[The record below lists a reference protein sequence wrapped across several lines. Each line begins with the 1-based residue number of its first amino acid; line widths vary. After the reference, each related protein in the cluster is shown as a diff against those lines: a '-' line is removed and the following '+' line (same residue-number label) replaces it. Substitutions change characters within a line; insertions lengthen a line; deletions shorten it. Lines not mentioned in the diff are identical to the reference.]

1 MAASETN
8 GAVPSLVAT
17 GVVGLDDVLG
27 GGFTPNRVY
36 LVEGNPG
43 SGKTTLALQWLLE
56 GERLGEKGLYV
67 TLSETKVEL
76 DRRGAV
82 ARLVARTASTS
93 LSWSRRNPSW
103 SRTTRHAMFQPS
115 EVELGV
121 TTKAILAEV
130 ERIKPRRVVIDSL
143 SEMRLLAQSPL
154 RYRRQILA
162 LKQYFIGRECTVFLL
177 DDLTSE
183 TEDLQLQS
191 IAHGVV
197 SLEQLSPEYGA
208 ERRRLRIM
216 KLRGQKYRGGYHDFV
231 IQKGGLDVFPR
242 LVAGEHAHGQKR
254 GLLKSDNKE
263 LDALL
268 GGRPAIRHQR
278 RAPRARPG
286 SGKSTLAIQ
295 YARAAAGRGER
306 AAIFAFDERIETILE
321 RTDRAW
327 DGHRASTSNRATSPF
342 SRSTR
347 PNSRRGSSPTAF
359 AGPSRD
365 EGGKPGA
372 KVIVIDS
379 LNGYLNAM
387 PEERFLTA
395 QLHEL
400 LTYLGHKGVVTFLL
414 VAQHGLVGHME
425 SPIDTTY
432 LADTV
437 ILFRYFEA
445 MGEVRQ
451 AISVLKKRS
460 GKHER
465 TIRELSLATRASR
478 SGSRSGTSRASS
490 PARRRIAGP
499 TRRLRGR
506 RMSDDR
512 AGKLDE
518 RVLVL
523 APTAR
528 DAATSRGLLAAARHS
543 VVAICTTIDERLPR
557 GGARGRCGHRHGGS
571 RPRRQGRTPR
581 GVARRPSRLGRIS
594 R

>member
-1 MAASETN
+1 MPVNETRDES
-8 GAVPSLVAT
+8 APPLVGT
-17 GVVGLDDVLG
+17 GIAGLDNVLG
-27 GGFTPNRVY
+27 GGFTPNRIY

-43 SGKTTLALQWLLE
+43 SGKTTLALRWLLE
-56 GERLGEKGLYV
+56 GERLGERGIYV
-67 TLSETKVEL
+67 TLSETKSEL
-76 DRRGAV
+76 ADV
-82 ARLVARTASTS
+82 ASSHGWSLTGIDILELVAPESELEPDNQT
-93 LSWSRRNPSW
+93 
-103 SRTTRHAMFQPS
+103 AMFQPS

-121 TTKAILAEV
+121 TTKSILAEV
-130 ERIKPRRVVIDSL
+130 QRVKPRGLVIDSL

-162 LKQYFIGRECTVFLL
+162 LKQYFVGRECTVFLL

-208 ERRRLRIM
+208 ERRRLRIT

-242 LVAGEHAHGQKR
+242 LVAGEHNHGQLR
-254 GLLKSDNKE
+254 GLLQAGNRE

-268 GGRPAIRHQR
+268 GGGLQYGTSAVLLGPA
-278 RAPRARPG
+278 G

-295 YARAAAGRGER
+295 YARAAASRGER
-306 AAIFAFDERIETILE
+306 SVIFAFDERQETILE
-321 RTDRAW
+321 RTTGLGMDLTRHLDSGHITIQAIDTAELSPGEFAHRVRRAVEGD
-327 DGHRASTSNRATSPF
+327 DGT
-342 SRSTR
+342 
-347 PNSRRGSSPTAF
+347 
-359 AGPSRD
+359 
-365 EGGKPGA
+365 PGA

-400 LTYLGHKGVVTFLL
+400 LTYLGHKGVVTFLV

-465 TIRELSLATRASR
+465 TIRELSLGENGITI
-478 SGSRSGTSRASS
+478 GQPLKDFQGVLSGT
-490 PARRRIAGP
+490 P
-499 TRRLRGR
+499 TY
-506 RMSDDR
+506 
-512 AGKLDE
+512 
-518 RVLVL
+518 
-523 APTAR
+523 
-528 DAATSRGLLAAARHS
+528 RGLEQALTRPK
-543 VVAICTTIDERLPR
+543 DE
-557 GGARGRCGHRHGGS
+557 
-571 RPRRQGRTPR
+571 
-581 GVARRPSRLGRIS
+581 
-594 R
+594 